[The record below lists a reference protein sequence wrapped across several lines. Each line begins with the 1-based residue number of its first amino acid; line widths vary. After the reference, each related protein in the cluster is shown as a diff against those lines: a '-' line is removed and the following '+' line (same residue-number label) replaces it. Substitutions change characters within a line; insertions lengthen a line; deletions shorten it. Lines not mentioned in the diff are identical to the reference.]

1 MPARQRAPRKN
12 PLIPVTESTNLP
24 QIEQVSPAPICGQ
37 CFPSG
42 WPEGG
47 DYASCPHGD
56 WSTRGGVYTGTSP
69 LIKGDSAPGWPNGLP
84 PAVIRGITTDGIP
97 VAIEL
102 RGDEP
107 ALVSL
112 TRIPMTAVN
121 AKLKASFT
129 ATDLEQYWPE
139 RPAETVV
146 ERLSASPFA
155 PAAAPAPV
163 EIEPEELDTG
173 DDVMFMPSGG

>member
-12 PLIPVTESTNLP
+12 PLIPVASTATVLP
-24 QIEQVSPAPICGQ
+24 PPDPCAA
-37 CFPSG
+37 CFPGG
-42 WPEGG
+42 WASLPEGS
-47 DYASCPHGD
+47 DHASCVHGE

>member
-12 PLIPVTESTNLP
+12 PLIPVDDKPLASSG
-24 QIEQVSPAPICGQ
+24 VASAPAPMLIDSPICGQ
-37 CFPSG
+37 C
-42 WPEGG
+42 WPEGWASLPEG
-47 DYASCPHGD
+47 SDYASCVHGE
-56 WSTRGGVYTGTSP
+56 WSKTEHFVKRAAVE
-69 LIKGDSAPGWPNGLP
+69 LNSAPGWPNGLP

-112 TRIPMTAVN
+112 AVASEPKLYMTEVAN
-121 AKLKASFT
+121 K
-129 ATDLEQYWPE
+129 
-139 RPAETVV
+139 PAEM
-146 ERLSASPFA
+146 LSVAGPASPFA
-155 PAAAPAPV
+155 PKAVGIDPA
-163 EIEPEELDTG
+163 ELDTG